1 MKTKKK
7 KISVEGLSNRKPWQR
22 LDEMAKSKI
31 IRDVTIGHMSYREVS
46 RKYSLSRNTIKKWVS
61 AARVTK
67 MLKSKTPNF
76 PDSLNSDMKE
86 NGQDRLLQQQVK
98 MLTQELARTKLKAEA
113 FETMIIVAEQEY
125 KIKIRK
131 KRGTSQ
137 SVECGKAAQ
146 K

>member
-1 MKTKKK
+1 MGIKKR
-7 KISVEGLSNRKPWQR
+7 KISVEGLSDRKPWQR
-22 LDEMAKSKI
+22 LEEGAKSKV
-31 IRDVTIGHMSYREVS
+31 IRDVTIGHMGYREAS
-46 RKYSLSRNTIKKWVS
+46 RKYSLSRNTIKKWV
-61 AARVTK
+61 AAAKVTQ
-67 MLKSKTPNF
+67 MLKSKTSSSFDP
-76 PDSLNSDMKE
+76 LNSNMKE
-86 NGQDRLLQQQVK
+86 KEQDRLLRQQIK
-98 MLTQELARTKLKAEA
+98 MLTQELERTKLKAEA